1 MPNDRYA
8 LEARA
13 PTLEEYR
20 AICEDVG
27 WEWAINYD
35 AAAASLRASLHAVVA
50 LDGDTVVGM
59 GRVVGDGA
67 IYFYVQDVAVL
78 REHQGNGLGGM
89 IVGALVDWLLANA
102 PDQAFLGLFAA
113 AGTEP
118 FYRRFGFEAQP
129 GTTGMFQVAP
139 LRIDL

>member
-1 MPNDRYA
+1 MGTDAYE

-27 WEWAINYD
+27 WESAINFA
-35 AAAASLRASLHAVVA
+35 AAAASLEASIHAVVA
-50 LDGDTVVGM
+50 LHEGTVVGM

-67 IYFYVQDVAVL
+67 IYFYVQDVAVV
-78 REHQGNGLGGM
+78 REHQGNGLGAT

-102 PDQAFLGLFAA
+102 PDQAFLGLFAV
-113 AGTEP
+113 AGTEA
-118 FYRRFGFEAQP
+118 FYRRFGFEARP
-129 GTTGMFQVAP
+129 GMTGMFQVAP